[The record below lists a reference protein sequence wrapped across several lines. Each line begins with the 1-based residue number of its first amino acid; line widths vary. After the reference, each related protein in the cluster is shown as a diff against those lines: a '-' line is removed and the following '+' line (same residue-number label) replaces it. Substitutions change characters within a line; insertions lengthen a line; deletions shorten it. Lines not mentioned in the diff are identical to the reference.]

1 MLFIRGPLLYV
12 LLYGVHSSVIDLHHQ
27 LVPGSSSTAIKVP
40 LKCDRRLNVIY
51 NFSKRFSSPEKC
63 EFENHSRDITWI
75 FTVVNVYQNE
85 YGGDGV
91 WVLSFIYF
99 FFCRRCS
106 PTNSVDRV
114 VRKRGFVLKR
124 YGFLIVRKE
133 KKKISALRWATPA
146 RTLANGNACT
156 TLRSLFFTHVCHLD

>member
-1 MLFIRGPLLYV
+1 MYTVVTLGVSIKMLFIRGPLLYV

-99 FFCRRCS
+99 FFVVDVRRQIRSTVSYEKGVLCS
-106 PTNSVDRV
+106 NDMD
-114 VRKRGFVLKR
+114 F
-124 YGFLIVRKE
+124 
-133 KKKISALRWATPA
+133 
-146 RTLANGNACT
+146 
-156 TLRSLFFTHVCHLD
+156 